1 MNIVLTGGTS
11 GLGYRTAQVLG
22 KEIKNKLILIGSNKQ
37 KGEISVEN
45 LIKDT
50 SNNNISFIRCELS
63 SISEIMSLADKL
75 KKIKIDI
82 LINNAGAL
90 FFSRNE
96 SKDKIE
102 KTFALNHL
110 SYFIL
115 TNLLLKYKVIK
126 NGGRIVNVA
135 SGAHRGVKIDF
146 NNLEMK
152 TNYNGW
158 IAYKKSKLCNILFTK
173 KLSELTKK
181 NKITV
186 NCLHPGFVKTKFGKN
201 NSGLISLAIKFLM
214 YFFAISVEEGAK
226 TIVYLATDNSIKN
239 MTGKYF
245 YQSKIDEPSIFA
257 QNQKDADLLW
267 QKSLSIVKN
276 NGLTL
281 REDSLTS

>member
-1 MNIVLTGGTS
+1 MNILITGGTS

-22 KEIKNKLILIGSNKQ
+22 NEIKNKIILIGSNQQ
-37 KGEISVEN
+37 KGELSVEN
-45 LIKDT
+45 LIKVT
-50 SNNNISFIRCELS
+50 SNENISFMQYDLS
-63 SISEIMSLADKL
+63 SISEIKLLAEKL
-75 KKIKIDI
+75 KDTKIDI

-90 FFSRNE
+90 FFSRKE
-96 SKDKIE
+96 SVDKIE

-126 NGGRIVNVA
+126 NGGRVVNVA
-135 SGAHRGVKIDF
+135 SGAHRGVKINF

-158 IAYKKSKLCNILFTK
+158 ISYKKSKLCNILFTK
-173 KLSELTKK
+173 SLSELTKK

-186 NCLHPGFVKTKFGKN
+186 NCLHPGFVKTQFGKN
-201 NSGLISLAIKFLM
+201 NNGLASLAIKFLM
-214 YFFAISVEEGAK
+214 NFFAISVEEGAE
-226 TIVYLATDNSIKN
+226 TIIFLATDNSVKN
-239 MTGKYF
+239 ITGKYF
-245 YQSKIDEPSIFA
+245 YQCKIKEPSIFA

-267 QKSLSIVKN
+267 KKSMSIIKN

-281 REDSLTS
+281 T

>member
-1 MNIVLTGGTS
+1 MNILITGGTS

-22 KEIKNKLILIGSNKQ
+22 KEIKNKIILIGSNQQ
-37 KGEISVEN
+37 KGELSVEN
-45 LIKDT
+45 LIKVT
-50 SNNNISFIRCELS
+50 SNENISFMQYDLS
-63 SISEIMSLADKL
+63 SISEIKLLAEKL
-75 KKIKIDI
+75 KNTKIDI

-90 FFSRNE
+90 FFSRKE
-96 SKDKIE
+96 SVDKIE

-126 NGGRIVNVA
+126 NGGRVVNVA

-158 IAYKKSKLCNILFTK
+158 ISYKKSKLCNILFTK
-173 KLSELTKK
+173 SLSELTKK

-186 NCLHPGFVKTKFGKN
+186 NCLHPGFVKTQFGKN
-201 NSGLISLAIKFLM
+201 NNGLATLAIKLLM
-214 YFFAISVEEGAK
+214 NFFAISVEEGAE
-226 TIVYLATDNSIKN
+226 TIVFLATDNSVKN
-239 MTGKYF
+239 ITGKYF
-245 YQSKIDEPSIFA
+245 YQCKIKEPSIFA

-267 QKSLSIVKN
+267 KKSMSIVKN

-281 REDSLTS
+281 T